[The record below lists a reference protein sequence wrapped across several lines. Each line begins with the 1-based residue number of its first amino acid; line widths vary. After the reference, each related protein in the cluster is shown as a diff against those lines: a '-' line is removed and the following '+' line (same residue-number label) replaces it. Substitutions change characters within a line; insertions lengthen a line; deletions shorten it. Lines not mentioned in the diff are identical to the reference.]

1 MSPKIVDI
9 AIGLVWKEGR
19 LLIARRPPGV
29 HLAGL
34 WEFPGGKIEAGE
46 TPAACVQ
53 RELREEVGIEAEVT
67 GTRAVI
73 VFAYPERTVRLHPL
87 DCRWLS
93 GDPRPA
99 GSEEPRWVAPAGLS
113 AYEFPAANAPL
124 LAELIRRGTEPP
136 GLTPDRRTDDGP
148 DRPGPE

>member
-1 MSPKIVDI
+1 MSAKVIEI

-19 LLIARRPPGV
+19 LLIARRPARV

-34 WEFPGGKIEAGE
+34 WEFPGGKIEPGE
-46 TPAACVQ
+46 TPEACLQ

-67 GTRAVI
+67 GRREVI
-73 VFAYPERTVRLHPL
+73 EFTYPERTVRLHPL

-93 GDPRPA
+93 GEPRPEA
-99 GSEEPRWVAPAGLS
+99 CEEPRWVATADLF

-124 LAELIRRGTEPP
+124 LTALADAAPAGFRTDRRRGDERDMTSQ
-136 GLTPDRRTDDGP
+136 G
-148 DRPGPE
+148 